1 MYCNSNFLF
10 LIFIKKIE
18 TLEYYSGIKRNNAIC
33 NNMDGPRDY
42 HTKRS
47 KSERDKYILL
57 LICGIQKKK
66 ETNELIF
73 QTEGD
78 SDTENKPMITKGRWK
93 EG

>member
-1 MYCNSNFLF
+1 MGRQVPLSSL
-10 LIFIKKIE
+10 LKKIE

-33 NNMDGPRDY
+33 NNMGGPRDY

-57 LICGIQKKK
+57 FICGIRKKK

-78 SDTENKPMITKGRWK
+78 SDTESKPMITKGRWK

>member
-1 MYCNSNFLF
+1 M
-10 LIFIKKIE
+10 
-18 TLEYYSGIKRNNAIC
+18 G
-33 NNMDGPRDY
+33 GPRDY

-57 LICGIQKKK
+57 FICGIRKKK

-78 SDTENKPMITKGRWK
+78 SDTESKLMITKGRWK